1 MIYIPCKESLRCS
14 WKKNEKIR
22 LEALTKF
29 TVTAI
34 LNMGL
39 FTEKK
44 LMGSEEVYSAKSPKN
59 GSERTYNEYMGKSYE
74 NYSEPFLA
82 SIIIA

>member
-1 MIYIPCKESLRCS
+1 
-14 WKKNEKIR
+14 
-22 LEALTKF
+22 
-29 TVTAI
+29 
-34 LNMGL
+34 MGL